1 MTVHD
6 VRGFGE
12 VFYAN
17 SYSERRSSRSDLSS
31 RPQATSI
38 EATGP
43 LSVEAAIT
51 AGPVWDDTAEK
62 EK

>member
-17 SYSERRSSRSDLSS
+17 SNLERRSSRSHLSS
-31 RPQATSI
+31 RPQVTSI

-51 AGPVWDDTAEK
+51 AGPVWDDTAGK